1 METIRE
7 LMIEHG
13 ASIQYDD
20 KKCTIRI
27 NRNYPFKIEI
37 ARVLRELR
45 ISIYS
50 QEYLLNYCYQTLL

>member
-13 ASIQYDD
+13 ASIQYVD

-27 NRNYPFKIEI
+27 NRDYPFKVEI
-37 ARVLRELR
+37 AKILRELR
-45 ISIYS
+45 MSIFT
-50 QEYLLNYCYQTLL
+50 QEYLLTYCY

>member
-27 NRNYPFKIEI
+27 NSNYPFKTEIEMI
-37 ARVLRELR
+37 LRELK
-45 ISIYS
+45 ISTYS
-50 QEYLLNYCYQTLL
+50 QEYLLNYWY